1 MADCD
6 RGFSSEELL
15 SRRFPLHRA
24 CRDGDVAAL
33 RSLLAAS
40 APADIIQEDNFYGW
54 TPLHW
59 AAHFGKLE
67 CVMQLV
73 QAGVGVNVTTTRF
86 AQTPAHIAAFGGHP
100 QGLLWLI
107 QAGADYDMQ
116 DVVGETPV
124 HKAARSGSLDCLN
137 VLVSH
142 GAKTDLRNAN
152 GLTAAQLALAQ
163 GFRECSQF
171 LCNVQNHQ
179 LNGFYTN
186 GIASGLYRD
195 NLITD
200 GLNGYTGTNRK
211 RSHEESEHSGIKK
224 PRTEGLCLSNSAEG
238 CSFLD
243 EPFTNLASANGYLH
257 TFSFPP
263 DPISR
268 GNGAS
273 HGMASELSSG
283 FCNGPVSP
291 PSSKSGAVGSESCQP
306 LSEMCGALHQNGSPS
321 SCVGVQPAWPCGPTN
336 GLHGDHDPL
345 QFGYYHG
352 FGDTAES
359 IPDLNSYMEHA
370 SSVKVEQSYNN
381 AVCSVIHLF
390 HGS

>member
-1 MADCD
+1 MTLVNSSFGFMLSSQSFLKKLHKHDSTLNHILRLLIILE
-6 RGFSSEELL
+6 RGITPNRNAETATGASWKPYSCGIECAVSLPL
-15 SRRFPLHRA
+15 STQGIPL
-24 CRDGDVAAL
+24 
-33 RSLLAAS
+33 S
-40 APADIIQEDNFYGW
+40 
-54 TPLHW
+54 
-59 AAHFGKLE
+59 
-67 CVMQLV
+67 
-73 QAGVGVNVTTTRF
+73 
-86 AQTPAHIAAFGGHP
+86 
-100 QGLLWLI
+100 
-107 QAGADYDMQ
+107 
-116 DVVGETPV
+116 
-124 HKAARSGSLDCLN
+124 
-137 VLVSH
+137 
-142 GAKTDLRNAN
+142 LRNAN